1 MRLFCLL
8 CFVGTA
14 ARARACRAELTA
26 LREHQAESAAEQEE
40 ELAAARQKASD
51 LEQQLAASQQEAG
64 ERERQLAA
72 SQKESA
78 SEQEQEL
85 AAARQKVADLE
96 QQAAEREQQVE
107 ALEEQVIFGFCCSVC
122 RCLARAVCSVC
133 LLWNGGAIDGA

>member
-14 ARARACRAELTA
+14 ARARAFRAELTA

-72 SQKESA
+72 SQQESA
-78 SEQEQEL
+78 SEQEQEQEL

-107 ALEEQVIFGFCCSVC
+107 ALEEQVIFGRFVVLCVSVSLALCVPSACCGMVV
-122 RCLARAVCSVC
+122 L
-133 LLWNGGAIDGA
+133 